1 MQTLTSQHRKELEL
15 KANDVRKGIIRSLL
29 AAGSGHSAGS
39 LDMADVFTA
48 LYFHMMRH
56 DPKRPDWEE
65 RDRLL
70 LSCGHIA
77 PVRYSAM
84 AYAGYFPVEELLT
97 LRKFGSRLQGH
108 PERTRLPALET
119 TSGPLG
125 EGLAQGTGMA
135 LAAKMDKKDW
145 RVYVVTS
152 DGEHQCGL
160 HWEAVMT
167 AAKFKLDNLT
177 CIVDRNFIQIDGSTE
192 DVMPLEPF
200 ADKYRAFNWEVFEC
214 DGNDIGEFIGRSTK
228 RKARERQAAG
238 HHRQYVPGKGVSLY
252 GRRLPLA
259 RQAAERRASRSGL
272 ARTGRAGEK
281 IAVAVAERN
290 VIEQDQVAEC
300 IWSTTA
306 IPRTRARSDS

>member
-1 MQTLTSQHRKELEL
+1 MQTLTSERRKELEL
-15 KANDVRKGIIRSLL
+15 KANDVREGIIRSLL
-29 AAGSGHSAGS
+29 AAGSCHSAGS
-39 LDMADVFTA
+39 LDMADIFTA
-48 LYFHMMRH
+48 LYGYIMRH
-56 DPKRPDWEE
+56 DPKVPDWSE

-77 PVRYSAM
+77 PVRYAAM
-84 AYAGYFPVEELLT
+84 ATFGYLPVEELLT

-108 PERTRLPALET
+108 PERVKLPALET

-135 LAAKMDKKDW
+135 LGAKLDKKDW

-160 HWEAVMT
+160 HWEAMMT

-214 DGNDIGEFIGRSTK
+214 DGNDIGSFIEVV
-228 RKARERQAAG
+228 ERAKTVKGKPQVIIANT
-238 HHRQYVPGKGVSLY
+238 VPGKGVSY
-252 GRRLPLA
+252 MEGDYTWHGKPPNKEQADAALA
-259 RQAAERRASRSGL
+259 ELAAARERIL
-272 ARTGRAGEK
+272 A
-281 IAVAVAERN
+281 N
-290 VIEQDQVAEC
+290 V
-300 IWSTTA
+300 
-306 IPRTRARSDS
+306 

>member
-1 MQTLTSQHRKELEL
+1 MASLSPERLIELQEH
-15 KANDVRKGIIRSLL
+15 ANDVRQGIIRSLV

-48 LYFHMMRH
+48 LYFHVMRH
-56 DPKRPDWEE
+56 DPKRPEWAE

-84 AYAGYFPVEELLT
+84 AYAGYLPVEELLT
-97 LRKFGSRLQGH
+97 LRKFGTRLQGH
-108 PERTRLPALET
+108 PERVSLKALET

-135 LAAKMDKKDW
+135 LGAKLDHADW

-160 HWEAVMT
+160 HWEAMMT

-177 CIVDRNFIQIDGSTE
+177 CIIDRNFIQIDGSTE
-192 DVMPLEPF
+192 DIMPLEPL
-200 ADKYRAFNWEVFEC
+200 ADKYRAFNWHVIEC
-214 DGNDIGEFIGRSTK
+214 DGNDM
-228 RKARERQAAG
+228 AALVDAFDEAKTVKG
-238 HHRQYVPGKGVSLY
+238 KPQVIIANTVPGKGVSFMEGDYLWH
-252 GRRLPLA
+252 GKPPKKDEADVALRELLA
-259 RQAAERRASRSGL
+259 
-272 ARTGRAGEK
+272 AREK
-281 IAVAVAERN
+281 IGAGRG
-290 VIEQDQVAEC
+290 
-300 IWSTTA
+300 
-306 IPRTRARSDS
+306 

>member
-1 MQTLTSQHRKELEL
+1 MQTLTPERRKELEL
-15 KANDVRKGIIRSLL
+15 RANDVRVGIIRSLL

-39 LDMADVFTA
+39 LDMADIFTA
-48 LYFHMMRH
+48 LYGYVMRH
-56 DPKRPDWEE
+56 DPKVPDWPQ

-77 PVRYSAM
+77 PVRYAAM
-84 AYAGYFPVEELLT
+84 ATFGYLPVEELLT

-108 PERTRLPALET
+108 PERVKLPALET

-135 LAAKMDKKDW
+135 LGAKLDKKDW

-160 HWEAVMT
+160 HWEAMMT

-214 DGNDIGEFIGRSTK
+214 DGNDIGAFIDVV
-228 RKARERQAAG
+228 ERAKTVKGKPQVIIANT
-238 HHRQYVPGKGVSLY
+238 VPGKGVGY
-252 GRRLPLA
+252 MEGDYTWHGKPPNREQADVALA
-259 RQAAERRASRSGL
+259 ELASARERIL
-272 ARTGRAGEK
+272 A
-281 IAVAVAERN
+281 N
-290 VIEQDQVAEC
+290 V
-300 IWSTTA
+300 
-306 IPRTRARSDS
+306 